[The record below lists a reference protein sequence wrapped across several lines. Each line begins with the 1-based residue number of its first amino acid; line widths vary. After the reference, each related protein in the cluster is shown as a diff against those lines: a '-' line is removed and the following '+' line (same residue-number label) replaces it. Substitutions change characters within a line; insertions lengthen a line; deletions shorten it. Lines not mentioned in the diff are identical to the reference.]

1 MAMAVA
7 GCRRAEYRTASGA
20 VWGTTY
26 HITYCADRDLT
37 DSILAQMRQVE
48 LSLSAFDAQSL
59 VSKINDN
66 RSDAVD
72 HHFRSVFAVA
82 KSVYDLSGGAFDPSV
97 GPLVQLWGFGKDK
110 TAAEPDSAVIA
121 AALQRVCFGRCY
133 IDGDRLVKPRPD
145 VVLDF
150 SAIAKGY
157 GVDCV
162 AQMLRRNGVTDFMVE
177 IGGEVAVSGVNPR
190 SQPWHIMVDAP
201 QRDTAPGDSA
211 IQVLE
216 LTDEAVATSGNYRNY
231 RRTASGQIYGHT
243 INPHTGLPAQS
254 TVLSATVVCA
264 TCVEADALATACM
277 VLAPDSALVM
287 LSRANARALLVVAD
301 VNDSYR
307 IISTLE

>member
-110 TAAEPDSAVIA
+110 TAAEPDSAAIA
-121 AALQRVCFGRCY
+121 ATLQRVCFGRCY

-162 AQMLRRNGVTDFMVE
+162 AQMLRHNGVTDFMVE

-243 INPHTGLPAQS
+243 INPHTGLPAES

>member
-1 MAMAVA
+1 MAMALA

>member
-48 LSLSAFDAQSL
+48 LSLSAFDRQSL

-110 TAAEPDSAVIA
+110 TAAEPDSAAIA

-157 GVDCV
+157 GADCV

-216 LTDEAVATSGNYRNY
+216 LTDRAVATSGNYRNY